1 MKYDVSVLMPA
12 IRTHNWLML
21 YGSLYNSCRNHSF
34 ELVLVSP
41 FDLPENMKQFDNVKH
56 IKDFGAPTRA
66 AQIGALSCE
75 GRLMYHCVD
84 DAIFLPNAI
93 DTAIETYNSI
103 CGEKDV
109 INMRYREGQEYSG
122 QTLPPHFWTAWAHD
136 ELRLPGIPQH
146 YKISLHHMMSL
157 EYFKKLGGW
166 DCQFEYINHPLHDLM
181 FRVQAD
187 GGTLYDSKLDATT
200 CNHFLGK
207 TVDHAPIFDAQTFFD
222 KPIFDAMYSI
232 PEAATSRVHLDLD
245 NWKNSPE
252 IWERRFKTK
261 NKKDIAKNY
270 KGLGYAD

>member
-1 MKYDVSVLMPA
+1 M
-12 IRTHNWLML
+12 T
-21 YGSLYNSCRNHSF
+21 SC
-34 ELVLVSP
+34 
-41 FDLPENMKQFDNVKH
+41 
-56 IKDFGAPTRA
+56 
-66 AQIGALSCE
+66 
-75 GRLMYHCVD
+75 
-84 DAIFLPNAI
+84 
-93 DTAIETYNSI
+93 
-103 CGEKDV
+103 
-109 INMRYREGQEYSG
+109 
-122 QTLPPHFWTAWAHD
+122 
-136 ELRLPGIPQH
+136 
-146 YKISLHHMMSL
+146 
-157 EYFKKLGGW
+157 
-166 DCQFEYINHPLHDLM
+166 

-222 KPIFDAMYSI
+222 KPIFDAMYST